1 VPPPRRPAARA
12 DPGTD
17 MRQLTLTLAASL
29 LLGACAQQAAKPE
42 VPAAPVDG
50 LSAGDRAAFFVNHAR
65 SGEFAAVKQG
75 LDEGIP
81 VDVVD
86 SLGQTALLAAISR
99 NAPDEVALLLAHG
112 ADVNKGDG
120 AGWSPLH
127 YAAWFGSSTAI
138 LQVLLD
144 RGANI
149 NALNDRSITP
159 LYFASVAGHE
169 SQVKL
174 LLERGADR
182 NIASR
187 TGYTPLRAARV
198 KGLDGVVALL
208 DPQASRPAP
217 SAAATAGAAH

>member
-1 VPPPRRPAARA
+1 MNKHAFVAAA
-12 DPGTD
+12 A
-17 MRQLTLTLAASL
+17 LILA
-29 LLGACAQQAAKPE
+29 ACAQQAAKPE
-42 VPAAPVDG
+42 AASAAPADG
-50 LSAGDRAAFFVNHAR
+50 LSAEDRAALFVNHAR
-65 SGEFAAVKQG
+65 SGEIEAVRQG
-75 LDEGIP
+75 LAEGVP
-81 VDVVD
+81 VDTVD

-99 NAPDEVALLLAHG
+99 NADDEVALLLGHG
-112 ADVNKGDG
+112 ADVNKADD

-144 RGANI
+144 RGAKI
-149 NALNDRSITP
+149 DALNDRHITP

-182 NIASR
+182 GIASK

-208 DPQASRPAP
+208 DPQALKDKP
-217 SAAATAGAAH
+217 AAAAGAAH

>member
-1 VPPPRRPAARA
+1 LKEI
-12 DPGTD
+12 T
-17 MRQLTLTLAASL
+17 MKTLTLVVAASL
-29 LLGACAQQAAKPE
+29 LLAACAQQAAKPE
-42 VPAAPVDG
+42 AAAAPADG
-50 LSAGDRAAFFVNHAR
+50 LSAEDRAAFFVNHAR
-65 SGEFAAVKQG
+65 SGEFDAVKQE
-75 LDEGIP
+75 LDAGIA

-99 NAPDEVALLLAHG
+99 NDANEVALLLGHG
-112 ADVNKGDG
+112 ADVNKADS
-120 AGWSPLH
+120 AAWSPLH

-144 RGANI
+144 RGANVD
-149 NALNDRSITP
+149 ALNDRHITP

-174 LLERGADR
+174 LLQRGADR
-182 NIASR
+182 SIASR

-208 DPQASRPAP
+208 DPQATKDK
-217 SAAATAGAAH
+217 AAAVTGAAH

>member
-1 VPPPRRPAARA
+1 MK
-12 DPGTD
+12 T
-17 MRQLTLTLAASL
+17 LKLTLAAAL
-29 LLGACAQQAAKPE
+29 LLGACAQPATRPEAA
-42 VPAAPVDG
+42 AAPDAG
-50 LSAGDRAAFFVNHAR
+50 LSAEDRAAFFVNHAR
-65 SGEFAAVKQG
+65 SGEGAAVKQE
-75 LDEGIP
+75 LDAGIP

-99 NAPDEVALLLAHG
+99 NDAGEVALLLGHG
-112 ADVNKGDG
+112 ADVNKPDS

-138 LQVLLD
+138 LRVLLD
-144 RGANI
+144 RGAKVD
-149 NALNDRSITP
+149 ALNDRHITP

-182 NIASR
+182 SIASR
-187 TGYTPLRAARV
+187 TGYTPLRAAKV

-208 DPQASRPAP
+208 DP
-217 SAAATAGAAH
+217 SAAKNPPAAAAGAAR